1 MRVLNVKK
9 EAVSPVTAAIL
20 MLTNSP
26 ETEILKPT
34 PVKLNEVKKREKI
47 LKPQTPEEI
56 NSIFKEQEIFHVE
69 RHGEAA
75 VWGAGENAVMFWSSK
90 PLGYV
95 PK

>member
-9 EAVSPVTAAIL
+9 EAVSPGTAAL

-26 ETEILKPT
+26 NEILKPI
-34 PVKLNEVKKREKI
+34 PVKLDEVKKREKI
-47 LKPQTPEEI
+47 MKPQTPEEI
-56 NSIFKEQEIFHVE
+56 NSIFKEQEILHVE

-75 VWGAGENAVMFWSSK
+75 VWGAGTNTVMFWSSK

>member
-9 EAVSPVTAAIL
+9 EAVSPGTVAFL

-26 ETEILKPT
+26 DEILKPI
-34 PVKLNEVKKREKI
+34 PVKQVEVKKREKI
-47 LKPQTPEEI
+47 MKPQTPEEI
-56 NSIFKEQEIFHVE
+56 NRIVKEQEILHLE

-90 PLGYV
+90 PLGYL
-95 PK
+95 PM